1 MTTDT
6 AIEDSGLLLGEG
18 WRDRIEAGV
27 RGRIRGFIEEM
38 LEAELL
44 QALGRER
51 YVRLKIT
58 SDAVVA
64 RSEGLGDE
72 EAARGVAVVPAKG
85 HRHGNREREL
95 MGTFGTVT
103 IAVPRAR
110 LNTADGKTTEWQNK
124 TLPAY
129 RRRTKEIEALI
140 AGSYLAGCNT
150 RRVGRALAALF
161 RGAVSKDTVSRVW
174 RKIKADWDSWNKR
187 DLANEDVVRL
197 ILDGTVVRVRL
208 DRKATS
214 ISLLV
219 VLGIR
224 RDGQKVLLAVKNMG
238 GESEAA
244 WRMLLDDLAKR
255 GLQKPEL
262 AIVDGAPGLEKA
274 LVALWSDLPIQRCT
288 VHKLRNLVAHAPKK
302 LADEIAADY
311 SDMIYAKTAKEVEAR
326 RKAFIRK
333 WRVKCEAVATSLEE
347 AGDRLF
353 TFTRLPPEQWKSART
368 TNAIERLHEEF
379 KRRIKTQ
386 TVLPSAETA
395 AMLFW
400 ALLASGQITLRKVDG
415 WHTLDAHLAQPI
427 DLAA

>member
-38 LEAELL
+38 LEAELS
-44 QALGRER
+44 QALGRGR
-51 YVRLKIT
+51 YVRLKT
-58 SDAVVA
+58 AAVEPA
-64 RSEGLGDE
+64 ERSERLGDE
-72 EAARGVAVVPAKG
+72 GAASGETAVRAKG

-95 MGTFGTVT
+95 TGTFGTVT
-103 IAVPRAR
+103 VAVPRAR
-110 LNTADGKTTEWQNK
+110 LDTAEGRTTEWQNK

-174 RKIKADWDSWNKR
+174 RKIKADWDAWNKR
-187 DLANEDVVRL
+187 DLAHEDIVRL

-244 WRMLLDDLAKR
+244 WRTLLDDLVAR
-255 GLQKPEL
+255 GLKRPEL

-288 VHKLRNLVAHAPKK
+288 VHKLRNLIAHAPKK

-311 SDMIYAKTAKEVEAR
+311 SDMIYANTAKEVQTR

-333 WRVKCEAVATSLEE
+333 WRVKCEAVATSLDE

-353 TFTRLPPEQWKSART
+353 TFTRLPTEQWKSART

-415 WHTLDAHLAQPI
+415 WRTLDEHLAQPI

>member
-6 AIEDSGLLLGEG
+6 AIEDSGLLLGGG

-38 LEAELL
+38 LEGELRH
-44 QALGRER
+44 ALGRER
-51 YVRLKIT
+51 YVRLKTT
-58 SDAVVA
+58 SRAAVE

-72 EAARGVAVVPAKG
+72 EAARGVSVVPAKG

-110 LNTADGKTTEWQNK
+110 LDTADGKTTEWQNK

-187 DLANEDVVRL
+187 DLANEDIVRL
-197 ILDGTVVRVRL
+197 ILDGTAVRVRL

-219 VLGIR
+219 VLGIM

-238 GESEAA
+238 GESQAA
-244 WRMLLDDLAKR
+244 WRALLDDLAKR
-255 GLQKPEL
+255 GLKKPEL

-368 TNAIERLHEEF
+368 
-379 KRRIKTQ
+379 
-386 TVLPSAETA
+386 
-395 AMLFW
+395 
-400 ALLASGQITLRKVDG
+400 
-415 WHTLDAHLAQPI
+415 
-427 DLAA
+427 

>member
-38 LEAELL
+38 LEGELRH
-44 QALGRER
+44 ALGRER
-51 YVRLKIT
+51 YVRLKTT
-58 SDAVVA
+58 SRAAVE

-72 EAARGVAVVPAKG
+72 EAARGVSVVPAKG

-110 LNTADGKTTEWQNK
+110 LDTADGKTTEWQNK

-187 DLANEDVVRL
+187 DLANEDIVRL
-197 ILDGTVVRVRL
+197 ILDGTAVRVRL

-244 WRMLLDDLAKR
+244 WRTLLDDLAKR
-255 GLQKPEL
+255 GLKKPEL

-353 TFTRLPPEQWKSART
+353 TFTRLPSEQWKSART

-400 ALLASGQITLRKVDG
+400 ALLASGQIILRKVDG
-415 WHTLDAHLAQPI
+415 WQTLDGHLAQPI